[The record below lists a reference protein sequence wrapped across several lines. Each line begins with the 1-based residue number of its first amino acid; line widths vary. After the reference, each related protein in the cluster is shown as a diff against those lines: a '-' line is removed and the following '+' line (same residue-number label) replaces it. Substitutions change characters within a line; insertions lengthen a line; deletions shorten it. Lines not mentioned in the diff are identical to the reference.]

1 MSSPAPSVTG
11 ELPTK
16 AGILRATIV
25 PGAGRNQIQSVTF
38 SGIRAE
44 PAGVLAR
51 LEQTLGGSTID
62 EAPGKIEDF
71 FAQNPKA
78 LPGIEP
84 EEFLTVMTLAFM
96 KVRRTTS
103 TAPDP
108 GGEVAVIDV
117 ALVTVNVLA
126 AVPPKLT
133 AVAPYRAV
141 PEMVTTAPPCGAPHF
156 VSRPETEGAAAATE
170 MGLLTSAVAPVGPS
184 MPTVKV

>member
-108 GGEVAVIDV
+108 
-117 ALVTVNVLA
+117 
-126 AVPPKLT
+126 
-133 AVAPYRAV
+133 
-141 PEMVTTAPPCGAPHF
+141 
-156 VSRPETEGAAAATE
+156 
-170 MGLLTSAVAPVGPS
+170 SAW
-184 MPTVKV
+184 KQQKK